1 MLVFSEGGNTMKKAL
16 LYLYMIF
23 LIVIILDGV
32 IFAFLSAIYLGFF
45 SYEVAFLDIPLI
57 VWGIVNTII
66 FIVLFALP
74 IWFLNFLNKKL
85 DLDDKFKKVHK
96 KIMLFLK

>member
-1 MLVFSEGGNTMKKAL
+1 MKKVL

-23 LIVIILDGV
+23 IILIILDGV
-32 IFAFLSAIYLGFF
+32 IFTFLSTIYLGFF

-57 VWGIVNTII
+57 VWGFVNAII
-66 FIVLFALP
+66 FIILFALP

-85 DLDDKFKKVHK
+85 NLDSKIEKIHK
-96 KIMLFLK
+96 KIMSFLK

>member
-1 MLVFSEGGNTMKKAL
+1 MKKAL
-16 LYLYMIF
+16 LCLYMIF

-57 VWGIVNTII
+57 VWGIVNTVI
-66 FIVLFALP
+66 FFILFALP
-74 IWFLNFLNKKL
+74 IWFLKFLNKKL
-85 DLDDKFKKVHK
+85 DLDSKFGKVHK
-96 KIMLFLK
+96 KIMSFLR

>member
-1 MLVFSEGGNTMKKAL
+1 MKKVL

-23 LIVIILDGV
+23 LILIILDGI
-32 IFAFLSAIYLGFF
+32 IFTFLSTIYLGFF

-57 VWGIVNTII
+57 VWGIINAII
-66 FIVLFALP
+66 FIILFALP

-85 DLDDKFKKVHK
+85 DLDGKFGKVHK
-96 KIMLFLK
+96 KIMSFLK

>member
-1 MLVFSEGGNTMKKAL
+1 MKKAL

-32 IFAFLSAIYLGFF
+32 IFASLSTIYLGFF

-74 IWFLNFLNKKL
+74 IWFLNFLNKIFF
-85 DLDDKFKKVHK
+85 DLTENNIYHYNDLKRDLKNHF
-96 KIMLFLK
+96 FLNNQN

>member
-1 MLVFSEGGNTMKKAL
+1 MKKVL

-23 LIVIILDGV
+23 IILIILDGV
-32 IFAFLSAIYLGFF
+32 IFTFLSTIYLGFF

-57 VWGIVNTII
+57 VWGVVNAII
-66 FIVLFALP
+66 FIILFALP

-85 DLDDKFKKVHK
+85 NLDSKIEKIHK
-96 KIMLFLK
+96 KIMSFLK

>member
-1 MLVFSEGGNTMKKAL
+1 MKKAL

-23 LIVIILDGV
+23 LIVIILDGLV
-32 IFAFLSAIYLGFF
+32 FAIFSALYLGFF

-57 VWGIVNTII
+57 VWGIVNAII

-85 DLDDKFKKVHK
+85 DLDSKFEKVHK
-96 KIMLFLK
+96 KIMSFLNSK

>member
-1 MLVFSEGGNTMKKAL
+1 MKKVL

-23 LIVIILDGV
+23 LFIVILDGV
-32 IFAFLSAIYLGFF
+32 LFAFLSAIYLGFF
-45 SYEVAFLDIPLI
+45 SYEVAFLDIPI
-57 VWGIVNTII
+57 IIWGIVNALI
-66 FIVLFALP
+66 FIILFALP

-85 DLDDKFKKVHK
+85 DLDGKFEKVHK

>member
-1 MLVFSEGGNTMKKAL
+1 MKKVL

-23 LIVIILDGV
+23 LFIIILDGV
-32 IFAFLSAIYLGFF
+32 LFAFLSAIYLGFF
-45 SYEVAFLDIPLI
+45 SYEVAFLDIPI
-57 VWGIVNTII
+57 IIWGIVNALI
-66 FIVLFALP
+66 FIILFALP

-85 DLDDKFKKVHK
+85 DLDGKFEKVHK

>member
-1 MLVFSEGGNTMKKAL
+1 MKKVL

-23 LIVIILDGV
+23 LILIILDGV
-32 IFAFLSAIYLGFF
+32 IFTFLSTIYLGFF

-57 VWGIVNTII
+57 VWGVVNAII
-66 FIVLFALP
+66 FIILIALP

-85 DLDDKFKKVHK
+85 NLDSKIETIHK
-96 KIMLFLK
+96 KNNVIFKIN

>member
-1 MLVFSEGGNTMKKAL
+1 MKKFL

-32 IFAFLSAIYLGFF
+32 IFTFLSAIYFGFF

-57 VWGIVNTII
+57 VWGIVNAII
-66 FIVLFALP
+66 FVVLFALP
-74 IWFLNFLNKKL
+74 IWFLKFLNKKL
-85 DLDDKFKKVHK
+85 DLDSKFGKVHK
-96 KIMLFLK
+96 KIMSFLR

>member
-1 MLVFSEGGNTMKKAL
+1 MKKAL

-23 LIVIILDGV
+23 LIVIILDGLV
-32 IFAFLSAIYLGFF
+32 FAIFSALYLGFF

>member
-1 MLVFSEGGNTMKKAL
+1 MKKVL

-23 LIVIILDGV
+23 LFVIILDGV
-32 IFAFLSAIYLGFF
+32 LFAFLSAIYLGFF
-45 SYEVAFLDIPLI
+45 SYEVAFLDIPI
-57 VWGIVNTII
+57 IIWGIVNALI
-66 FIVLFALP
+66 FIILFALP

-85 DLDDKFKKVHK
+85 DLDGKFEKVHK

>member
-1 MLVFSEGGNTMKKAL
+1 MKKVL

-23 LIVIILDGV
+23 LFIIILDGV
-32 IFAFLSAIYLGFF
+32 LFAFLSAIYLGFF
-45 SYEVAFLDIPLI
+45 SYEVAFLDIPI
-57 VWGIVNTII
+57 IIWGIVNALI
-66 FIVLFALP
+66 FIILFTLL

-85 DLDDKFKKVHK
+85 DLDGKFEKVHK